1 MIFTYLDIFHLS
13 WSDAWIWMRLKLRVL
28 INCESLQYLNMRPLE
43 PNVQIYVKTMWK
55 LEMHWHIFLTRTVA
69 FCLVKQTAHLQVVY
83 MQSILPLGAS
93 NLLSKSSEIWEQLCS
108 EPAFSSLHFVSSA
121 SSSVDKRLSTDFTWQ
136 PAGSRA
142 RTGSPP
148 RDQAKSL
155 ANPKALLP
163 VAGQTQGSERG
174 SPKVGRS

>member
-1 MIFTYLDIFHLS
+1 
-13 WSDAWIWMRLKLRVL
+13 MRLKLRVL

-43 PNVQIYVKTMWK
+43 PHVQIYVKTMWK

-83 MQSILPLGAS
+83 MQSVLPLGAS

-136 PAGSRA
+136 PQEAGPEQEAHPGTKPNHWPIQKPCFPLQA
-142 RTGSPP
+142 RP
-148 RDQAKSL
+148 REVNVAVLRWAGPKL
-155 ANPKALLP
+155 ALWLSSD
-163 VAGQTQGSERG
+163 GWG
-174 SPKVGRS
+174 